1 MFKNLIANKH
11 TSGAAVAYIASALVS
26 QLGAV
31 WFPGHKEQFE
41 ATGKIIESA
50 AVGYGLLAA
59 GDASNQTKPEDSASK
74 QPQQNKPNE

>member
-1 MFKNLIANKH
+1 MLKNLLANKH
-11 TSGAAVAYIASALVS
+11 TSGAAIAYIASALVS

-59 GDASNQTKPEDSASK
+59 GDASTQKQKNETEPKP
-74 QPQQNKPNE
+74 